1 MSTVLWANA
10 LLDGKV
16 TSDQEDRY
24 ALYRHLD
31 RLDKL
36 CRSLGLTPLSEI
48 CDSTDMRFNL
58 GDAELPEGM
67 ASTNDLMARE
77 GVWLPGAE
85 AAALLEAILAVVRE
99 RRIRFGLLRDD
110 HDEVV
115 RELSETLA
123 FARDAAARG
132 AKFNFSMV
140 M

>member
-10 LLDGKV
+10 LLDGTV
-16 TSDQEDRY
+16 TSDQEDRD

-31 RLDKL
+31 KLDEV

-48 CDSTDMRFNL
+48 CDSTDMRFNV
-58 GDAELPEGM
+58 GDADLPEGM
-67 ASTNDLMARE
+67 TSTNELMARD

-85 AAALLEAILAVVRE
+85 AVALLEELLAAVQE
-99 RRIRFGLLRDD
+99 RRMRFGLFRND

-115 RELSETLA
+115 RELSESLA
-123 FARDAAARG
+123 FARTAASRG
-132 AKFNFSMV
+132 ARFNFAMV